1 MQPKSADFQIRRG
14 DSEAPQVA
22 LRTEEPGTF
31 QRGNL
36 VGPGDVV
43 QWTVG
48 AGPAKTSAENGGLV
62 QDADDP
68 GLFSYPLTPADTA
81 AMAAGSVAYR
91 IHVLRSDGTEITP
104 LVGNFIVS

>member
-1 MQPKSADFQIRRG
+1 MQPASADFQIRRG

-22 LRTEEPGTF
+22 LRTEEPVTF
-31 QRGNL
+31 LRGNL

-48 AGPAKTSAENGGLV
+48 AGPAKTSAPNGGLV
-62 QDADDP
+62 QDAADP
-68 GLFSYPLTPADTA
+68 GLFSYPLTPAEA
-81 AMAAGSVAYR
+81 NALSAGATPYR
-91 IHVLRSDGTEITP
+91 VRVVRSDGTEITP